1 MEVSP
6 SDESTMIKESYLVRS
21 DSGLLL
27 AAKRRAGVKDY
38 IQVCYQSPLVNG
50 DSIKR
55 FDCFT
60 DGCDK

>member
-1 MEVSP
+1 
-6 SDESTMIKESYLVRS
+6 MIKESYLVRS

-38 IQVCYQSPLVNG
+38 IQVCYQSFLVNG